1 VSNPIVITL
10 CGPPGS
16 GKTTFRKTHLTTFQ
30 VASSDDILLRIANER
45 NITYEDAYTDWWTE
59 AVEEFEDNI
68 KRYVSQANNFV
79 IDRTNLQES
88 NRKKFNNLIPNYFTR
103 IAIYF
108 PAYTPALLQAR
119 IANRLD
125 QPVPLDVL
133 QKMHSQY
140 EIPKYS
146 EGFDLII
153 SSSEYVR
160 LQKIMSFK

>member
-45 NITYEDAYTDWWTE
+45 NITYNEAYVAW
-59 AVEEFEDNI
+59 VEEVQQELEGKI
-68 KRYVSQANNFV
+68 KSHVNNRLNFV